1 MRALVSVYDKTGVV
15 EFAQQLVGVGC
26 EIISSGGTA
35 ATLASAGVPVVAVDD
50 VTGGSE
56 MLDGRVKTL
65 HPAIHGA
72 ILADRAKP
80 DHMAQLVERGL
91 EPIDL
96 VVCNLYPF
104 GSDPGVE
111 LIDIGGPAM
120 VRAAA
125 KNFGTD
131 AGGVAVLVDPAD
143 YSVVLD
149 ELRAR
154 GGVSTA
160 TRRRLAARAFA
171 HTQAYDA
178 EIVAWFD
185 TEAGA
190 DADER
195 AERDAGLPD
204 GPPDGLLDRLADRLP
219 DRLTLSLERAEVCRY
234 GENPHQQGARYREV
248 GTSPFWDRAVQHN
261 GPALSYLNYFD
272 ADAAWRIAH
281 DLAASTGDVGGDA
294 AVVIVKHAN
303 PCGAAVGDD
312 LADTYARA
320 YACDERSAFGGI
332 VAFSQAVDLAT
343 VERVEAAAQADVIIA
358 PGYEDGAVERLAA
371 RRANTRVLE
380 APGPDGVADVHLGQG
395 GQSGSGAGLHLR
407 HIGGGWLVQSAQSFA
422 SAPVDWQVVTQ
433 RQPTEAELADARFA
447 WRVCGHVS
455 SNAIVLAAG
464 GTAWGIG
471 AGQQNRVESA
481 QLAASKAAGRA
492 AGGACAS
499 DAFYPFADGVEAAAE
514 AGVAVV
520 VQPGGSVRD
529 PDVIARADELGLAML
544 FTAERQFKH

>member
-1 MRALVSVYDKTGVV
+1 MSVYDKTGVV
-15 EFAQQLVGVGC
+15 EFAQQLVDVGC
-26 EIISSGGTA
+26 EIVSSGGTA
-35 ATLASAGVPVVAVDD
+35 AALAEAGVPVVAVDD

-80 DHMAQLVERGL
+80 EHMAQLAERGL
-91 EPIDL
+91 TPIDL

-104 GSDPGVE
+104 GADPGVE

-131 AGGVAVLVDPAD
+131 AGGVAVLVDPDD
-143 YSVVLD
+143 YAVVLD
-149 ELRAR
+149 ELR
-154 GGVSTA
+154 VSGDVSLA
-160 TRRRLAARAFA
+160 TRRRLAQRAFA

-178 EIVAWFD
+178 EIVRWFD
-185 TEAGA
+185 AGA
-190 DADER
+190 GPGA
-195 AERDAGLPD
+195 DAGLP
-204 GPPDGLLDRLADRLP
+204 DRLP
-219 DRLTLSLERAEVCRY
+219 DRLTVSLERADVCRY
-234 GENPHQQGARYREV
+234 GENPHQQGARYREA
-248 GTSPFWDRAVQHN
+248 GTNPFWDRAVQHN
-261 GPALSYLNYFD
+261 GPALSYLNYSD
-272 ADAAWRIAH
+272 ADAAWRVAH
-281 DLAASTGDVGGDA
+281 DLAAATGDIGSGV

-303 PCGAAVGDD
+303 PCGAAVGSD
-312 LADTYARA
+312 LPDTYERA
-320 YACDERSAFGGI
+320 YGCDERSAFGGI

-358 PGYEDGAVERLAA
+358 PGYADGAVERLAA

-380 APGPDGVADVHLGQG
+380 APGPDGAT
-395 GQSGSGAGLHLR
+395 GLHLR
-407 HIGGGWLVQSAQSFA
+407 QIGGGWLVQTAHTFA
-422 SAPVDWQVVTQ
+422 SAPVDWQVVTK

-481 QLAASKAAGRA
+481 QLAAAKAAGRA

-499 DAFYPFADGVEAAAE
+499 DAFYPFADGVEAAAA

-529 PDVIARADELGLAML
+529 SDVIARADELNLAML